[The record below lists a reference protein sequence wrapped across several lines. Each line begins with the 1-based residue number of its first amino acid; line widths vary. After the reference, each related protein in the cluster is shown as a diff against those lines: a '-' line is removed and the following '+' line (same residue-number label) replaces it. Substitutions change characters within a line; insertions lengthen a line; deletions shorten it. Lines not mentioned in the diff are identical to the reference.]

1 MEERKIR
8 VALTHGDTNGVGY
21 ELIFKT
27 FENLT
32 MLELCTPIIYG
43 SPKVATYHRNALG
56 IQTNFTIISQAEE
69 AREGRLNLLTV
80 FDEEI
85 KVEMGTPTEES
96 GNTGLRAID
105 RALED
110 YEKGLVDVLV
120 TAPIDNTEDFHF
132 SGQSRYLEDHL
143 NAFNKGI
150 SILTHDK
157 LRIALATR
165 NLPLKQVT
173 ESVTLETIKMKA
185 EALHLS
191 LRRDFMITNPRIA
204 VLALNPKAGD
214 KGLIGTEEKEIIAP
228 AIQQLVEK
236 GIQAFGPYA
245 ADDFFGKGYYSD
257 FDGILAMYYDQGLTP
272 FRSLVG
278 DEGVNFTAGLPIV
291 RTAPL
296 HNALFSQA
304 GKNMTDCTSMRH
316 ALYTAIDIFKH
327 RKAYDEAYAN
337 PLKKLYK
344 EKRDDSEKARF
355 AVPKNPA

>member
-110 YEKGLVDVLV
+110 FREGCFDVLV
-120 TAPIDNTEDFHF
+120 NAPLDNNDVFHF
-132 SGQSRYLEDHL
+132 S
-143 NAFNKGI
+143 
-150 SILTHDK
+150 
-157 LRIALATR
+157 
-165 NLPLKQVT
+165 
-173 ESVTLETIKMKA
+173 
-185 EALHLS
+185 
-191 LRRDFMITNPRIA
+191 
-204 VLALNPKAGD
+204 
-214 KGLIGTEEKEIIAP
+214 
-228 AIQQLVEK
+228 
-236 GIQAFGPYA
+236 
-245 ADDFFGKGYYSD
+245 
-257 FDGILAMYYDQGLTP
+257 
-272 FRSLVG
+272 
-278 DEGVNFTAGLPIV
+278 
-291 RTAPL
+291 
-296 HNALFSQA
+296 
-304 GKNMTDCTSMRH
+304 
-316 ALYTAIDIFKH
+316 
-327 RKAYDEAYAN
+327 
-337 PLKKLYK
+337 
-344 EKRDDSEKARF
+344 
-355 AVPKNPA
+355 

>member
-150 SILTHDK
+150 TILTHDK

-165 NLPLKQVT
+165 NLPLKQVS
-173 ESVTLETIKMKA
+173 ESVTQETIKTKA

-296 HNALFSQA
+296 NNALFSQA